1 MQQIKRAWNNQDLA
15 NKVIL
20 VTGVIMATVCLVMG
34 QGLYGVVFVGLM
46 LAFLAAHSTQR
57 AKRLR
62 RLYGGMYFHM
72 PDPPSG
78 DAAMKQEH
86 GDLRSFLHGVVNL
99 IWPVF
104 AYDLAE
110 LASLIIG
117 GYSWATMVPSTIMLI
132 LPIVSDVAGIV
143 TAGVRYY
150 RRQSVLALM
159 GLIFSIAALALYYI
173 LRVMMQFSLGWLE
186 PAI

>member
-1 MQQIKRAWNNQDLA
+1 M
-15 NKVIL
+15 
-20 VTGVIMATVCLVMG
+20 
-34 QGLYGVVFVGLM
+34 
-46 LAFLAAHSTQR
+46 
-57 AKRLR
+57 R
-62 RLYGGMYFHM
+62 R
-72 PDPPSG
+72 DT
-78 DAAMKQEH
+78 
-86 GDLRSFLHGVVNL
+86 GDLRSFLHGVINL

-117 GYSWATMVPSTIMLI
+117 GYSWSTIMLI

-143 TAGVRYY
+143 VAGVRYY
-150 RRQSVLALM
+150 RRQGVLALM

-173 LRVMMQFSLGWLE
+173 LRIMMHFSLGWLE

>member
-1 MQQIKRAWNNQDLA
+1 
-15 NKVIL
+15 
-20 VTGVIMATVCLVMG
+20 
-34 QGLYGVVFVGLM
+34 
-46 LAFLAAHSTQR
+46 
-57 AKRLR
+57 
-62 RLYGGMYFHM
+62 
-72 PDPPSG
+72 
-78 DAAMKQEH
+78 MKQDRS
-86 GDLRSFLHGVVNL
+86 DLRSFIHGVINL

-132 LPIVSDVAGIV
+132 LPIVSDVAAIV
-143 TAGVRYY
+143 MAGVRYY
-150 RRQSVLALM
+150 RRQNVLSLM

-173 LRVMMQFSLGWLE
+173 LRVMMHFSLGWLE

>member
-1 MQQIKRAWNNQDLA
+1 MRHD
-15 NKVIL
+15 
-20 VTGVIMATVCLVMG
+20 T
-34 QGLYGVVFVGLM
+34 
-46 LAFLAAHSTQR
+46 
-57 AKRLR
+57 
-62 RLYGGMYFHM
+62 
-72 PDPPSG
+72 
-78 DAAMKQEH
+78 
-86 GDLRSFLHGVVNL
+86 GDLRSFLHGVINL

-132 LPIVSDVAGIV
+132 LPIVSDVVAMV
-143 TAGVRYY
+143 VAGVRYY
-150 RRQSVLALM
+150 RRQGVLALM

-173 LRVMMQFSLGWLE
+173 LRIMMHFSLGWLE

>member
-1 MQQIKRAWNNQDLA
+1 
-15 NKVIL
+15 
-20 VTGVIMATVCLVMG
+20 
-34 QGLYGVVFVGLM
+34 
-46 LAFLAAHSTQR
+46 
-57 AKRLR
+57 
-62 RLYGGMYFHM
+62 
-72 PDPPSG
+72 
-78 DAAMKQEH
+78 MKQER
-86 GDLRSFLHGVVNL
+86 GDLLAFVHGVINL

-132 LPIVSDVAGIV
+132 LPIVSDVAGI
-143 TAGVRYY
+143 GYY